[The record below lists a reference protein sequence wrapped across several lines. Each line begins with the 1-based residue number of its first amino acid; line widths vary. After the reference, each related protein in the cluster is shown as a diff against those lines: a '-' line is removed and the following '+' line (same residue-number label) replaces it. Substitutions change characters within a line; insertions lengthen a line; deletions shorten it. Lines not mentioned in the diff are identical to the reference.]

1 MFPVGMNDRLNQPV
15 TNHIGFV
22 EKVKPYAFHLP
33 QRFHRLDQTAPLVAR
48 KIDLCAIAGD
58 DAL

>member
-1 MFPVGMNDRLNQPV
+1 MFPVGVNNRLNQPV
-15 TNHIGFV
+15 TNNIGLV
-22 EKVKPYAFHLP
+22 KKVKPDALYLP
-33 QRFHRLDQTAPLVAR
+33 QRFHRLNQTAPFVAR